1 LKLRYIICI
10 IVLFLPLIGLFAE
23 VRVESTLNW
32 STGEFGI
39 TASRSLDPGMSPS
52 DHPQALTALE
62 RELLPYIVEELGRLA
77 WDRQGTLK
85 NQWERDPSVRTS
97 VENLAASLN
106 REWSRLSDDRKSVEA
121 SYTVQLGTV
130 LPEIFPSTGLTGYS
144 EKPIGWVPV
153 PDDAWTG
160 IVIYAPP
167 ELPVRGTGLNSTPR
181 PALYARIL
189 SSDLEILADPGAGG
203 GRLLSYQSIADR
215 TLAEPLTGR
224 RPYQAMAREL
234 YGEYP
239 CDIILSEDDTR
250 RILAADSSRQALS
263 DGRIVI
269 LLDDV
274 SE

>member
-1 LKLRYIICI
+1 VKLRNIICI
-10 IVLFLPLIGLFAE
+10 IILFLPLNGIFAE
-23 VRVESTLNW
+23 VTVESTLNW

-39 TASRSLDPGMSPS
+39 TASRTLDPGMSPS

-62 RELLPYIVEELGRLA
+62 RELLPYILEELGRLA

-85 NQWERDPSVRTS
+85 DQWERDPSVRTS

-130 LPEIFPSTGLTGYS
+130 LPEIFPSNSLAGYS

-167 ELPVRGTGLNSTPR
+167 ELPVRGTGLNSNPR

-215 TLAEPLTGR
+215 ALAEPLTGR
-224 RPYQAMAREL
+224 RPYQVMAREL

>member
-1 LKLRYIICI
+1 VKLRNIICI
-10 IVLFLPLIGLFAE
+10 IILFLPLNGIFAE
-23 VRVESTLNW
+23 VTVESTLNW

-39 TASRSLDPGMSPS
+39 TASRTLDHGMSPS

-85 NQWERDPSVRTS
+85 DQWERDPSVRTS

-106 REWSRLSDDRKSVEA
+106 RKWSRLSDDRKSVEA
-121 SYTVQLGTV
+121 SYTVQLGSV
-130 LPEIFPSTGLTGYS
+130 LHEIFPSTGLAGYS

-167 ELPVRGTGLNSTPR
+167 ELPVRGTGLNSKPR

-189 SSDLEILADPGAGG
+189 SSDLEVLADPGAGG

-215 TLAEPLTGR
+215 ALAEPLIGR
-224 RPYQAMAREL
+224 RPYQVMAREL

>member
-1 LKLRYIICI
+1 VKLRNIICI
-10 IVLFLPLIGLFAE
+10 IILFLPLNGIFAE
-23 VRVESTLNW
+23 VTVESTLNW

-39 TASRSLDPGMSPS
+39 TASRTLDPGMSPS

-85 NQWERDPSVRTS
+85 DQWERDPSVRTS

-106 REWSRLSDDRKSVEA
+106 RKWSRLSDDRKSVEA
-121 SYTVQLGTV
+121 SYSVQLGSV
-130 LPEIFPSTGLTGYS
+130 LHEIFPSTGLAGYS

-167 ELPVRGTGLNSTPR
+167 ELPVRGTGLNSKPR

-189 SSDLEILADPGAGG
+189 SSDLEILADPGSGG

-215 TLAEPLTGR
+215 ALAEPLIGR
-224 RPYQAMAREL
+224 RPYQVMAREL